1 MKLLHR
7 FLEIGRLHAQRRQLF
22 PALGLRRIPGQAV
35 PARGLR
41 LRSKPCLALRPDQ
54 APPGFRVGRIDFCGT
69 PETVQSKVQVPVR
82 QSGVSPADVRLN
94 LLRIQAK
101 RFGERLDSFGL
112 GSDLLAQISQIR
124 EQVRRVG
131 QCAHGQQHLCGGFPG
146 LSLVQKE
153 RSETR
158 VEVRRGNTSS
168 QRRLVSGESF
178 HFFPLRLKRGCKTE
192 VRNRISGSRLQGRQE
207 GPLRFFEAMVSP
219 Q

>member
-1 MKLLHR
+1 MKN
-7 FLEIGRLHAQRRQLF
+7 
-22 PALGLRRIPGQAV
+22 
-35 PARGLR
+35 
-41 LRSKPCLALRPDQ
+41 
-54 APPGFRVGRIDFCGT
+54 FRAIT
-69 PETVQSKVQVPVR
+69 
-82 QSGVSPADVRLN
+82 
-94 LLRIQAK
+94 K